1 MGGTTK
7 VDVGICRVWVYLDDQ
22 ATKNVVA
29 GVSIA
34 SIITGLCDP
43 EMVSK
48 IVVACANIACAIMSS
63 QNHGNGV
70 IIKIPHVL
78 GVLAARPAEICGQ

>member
-22 ATKNVVA
+22 ATKNFVA
-29 GVSIA
+29 GASIA
-34 SIITGLCDP
+34 SIIAGLCDP
-43 EMVSK
+43 EMVTK
-48 IVVACANIACAIMSS
+48 IVLACAGIVAAVMSS

-78 GVLAARPAEICGQ
+78 GVLAIRPTEICSQ